1 MYMNSKI
8 ARKFVSLLTAV
19 VVGAGAMVFV
29 APTSSAFTSVPPSG
43 KPIPR
48 EAMGMHV
55 LSVSSYLWP
64 DVLTGTARMWDTGT
78 SWRDIEPRKGRYQW
92 ASLDAAVAATQ
103 ASGSKV
109 LLVLGP
115 TPAWAASA
123 KNKRFDIKGP
133 GSSSPPA
140 KNADFT
146 RYVNAVTRRYKG
158 RIEAYQIWNEANLL
172 NFWRG
177 TPAQMAAL
185 TQAAHQTIKR
195 NDPGALVVAASTT
208 IRKPD
213 DYQRFFPKY
222 LSELKKRKWPIDVL
236 AVHAYPTG
244 QETPADRVRYLELA
258 KQDIAAAGA
267 TQFPIWDTEVNY
279 GLAGPGN
286 IPKTILP
293 DATQQAYLAQT
304 YLDSVRLGIERTYW
318 YAWAPPGDLLG
329 VVTWPG
335 SAAAQT
341 FGVVGNWI
349 VNGVYQGCTYQAP
362 VVTCTYSGLPH
373 SGSGVVRFAWS
384 QAGPVAYTLP
394 LGTTTL
400 QTVAGEWVPAPA
412 TGQITLTQSPVMIIS

>member
-1 MYMNSKI
+1 MTSNLKRKLVSSVAAI
-8 ARKFVSLLTAV
+8 AMA
-19 VVGAGAMVFV
+19 AGAMVFA
-29 APTSSAFTSVPPSG
+29 APSSSAFTAVPPSG
-43 KPIPR
+43 QPIPR
-48 EAMGMHV
+48 EFMGMHV

-103 ASGSKV
+103 ASNSKV

-123 KNKRFDIKGP
+123 KNRKFDLKGP

-146 RYVNAVTRRYKG
+146 RYVNAVTRRYRG

-177 TPAQMAAL
+177 TPAQMADL
-185 TQAAHQTIKR
+185 TQSAYRVIKK
-195 NDPGALVVAASTT
+195 NDPSAKVVAASTT
-208 IRKPD
+208 IRKAD
-213 DYQRFFPKY
+213 DYKRFFPKY
-222 LSELKKRKWPIDVL
+222 LAELKKRKWPIDVL

-258 KQDIAAAGA
+258 IQDISRAGGSR
-267 TQFPIWDTEVNY
+267 FPIWDTEANY
-279 GLAGPGN
+279 GLGGPGT
-286 IPKTILP
+286 IPKAILSEGI
-293 DATQQAYLAQT
+293 QQAYLAQT
-304 YLDSVRLGIERTYW
+304 YLDSARLGIERTYW

-335 SAAAQT
+335 SAAAVT
-341 FGVVGNWI
+341 FGVVGNWL
-349 VNGVYQGCTYQAP
+349 VNGVYQGCTYQEP
-362 VVTCTYSGLPH
+362 VVTCTYTGLPH
-373 SGSGVVRFAWS
+373 SGSGLVRFAWS
-384 QAGPVAYTLP
+384 QTGAVAYTLP

-400 QTVAGEWVPAPA
+400 QTAAGEWIPAPA
-412 TGQITLTQSPVMIIS
+412 TGQITLTQSPIMIIS

>member
-1 MYMNSKI
+1 MTSLI
-8 ARKFVSLLTAV
+8 ARKFVSLITAT
-19 VVGAGAMVFV
+19 VVGAGAIVFV
-29 APTSSAFTSVPPSG
+29 APASSAFTSVPPSG
-43 KPIPR
+43 KAIPR
-48 EAMGMHV
+48 ESMGMHV
-55 LSVSSYLWP
+55 LSVSSFLWP

-123 KNKRFDIKGP
+123 QNKRFDLKGP

-140 KNADFT
+140 KSADFT
-146 RYVNAVTRRYKG
+146 RYVNAVSRRYKG

-177 TPAQMAAL
+177 TPAQMADL
-185 TQAAHQTIKR
+185 TQAAHKTIKR
-195 NDPGALVVAASTT
+195 NDPSALVVAASTT

-213 DYQRFFPKY
+213 DYKRFFPKY
-222 LSELKKRKWPIDVL
+222 LSELKKRKWPIDVI

-258 KQDIAAAGA
+258 KQDIAAAGGS
-267 TQFPIWDTEVNY
+267 QFPIWDTEVNY

-286 IPKTILP
+286 IPKTFLP
-293 DATQQAYLAQT
+293 DATQQAYVAQT
-304 YLDSVRLGIERTYW
+304 YLDSIRLGIERTYW

-335 SAAAQT
+335 SPAAQT
-341 FGVVGNWI
+341 YGVVGNWV
-349 VNGVYQGCTYQAP
+349 VNGVYQGCAYQAP
-362 VVTCTYSGLPH
+362 VITCTYSGLPH
-373 SGSGVVRFAWS
+373 SANGIVRFAWS

-394 LGTTTL
+394 LGTTTV
-400 QTVAGEWVPAPA
+400 QTVTGEWLPAPA
-412 TGQITLTQSPVMIIS
+412 TGQITLTESPIMIIS

>member
-1 MYMNSKI
+1 MNKNQSARI
-8 ARKFVSLLTAV
+8 ASLFAAFVAAT
-19 VVGAGAMVFV
+19 AMVLGT
-29 APTSSAFTSVPPSG
+29 ALPSSAFTSVPPSG

-48 EAMGMHV
+48 EFMGMHV

-92 ASLDAAVAATQ
+92 ASLDAAVSATK
-103 ASGSKV
+103 ASGSQV

-123 KNKRFDIKGP
+123 QNKKYDIKGP

-140 KNADFT
+140 KTSDFT
-146 RYVNAVTRRYKG
+146 KYVNAVTNRYKG

-177 TPAQMAAL
+177 TPAQMADL
-185 TQAAHQTIKR
+185 TQAAYKVIRK
-195 NDPGALVVAASTT
+195 NDPNAKVVAASTT
-208 IRKPD
+208 IRKAD
-213 DYQRFFPKY
+213 DYQKFFPKY

-244 QETPADRVRYLELA
+244 QEAPADRVRYLELA

-279 GLAGPGN
+279 GLAGPGAV
-286 IPKTILP
+286 PKAVLS

-304 YLDSVRLGIERTYW
+304 YLDSARLGIERTYW

-335 SAAAQT
+335 SAAAKT

-349 VNGVYQGCTYQAP
+349 VNGVYQGCTNQAP
-362 VVTCTYSGLPH
+362 IVACDYSGLPH
-373 SGSGVVRFAWS
+373 SGSGRVKFVWS
-384 QAGPVAYTLP
+384 QSGPAAYALPIGASSTQDVNGTWTPVSAGGVI
-394 LGTTTL
+394 
-400 QTVAGEWVPAPA
+400 TV
-412 TGQITLTQSPVMIIS
+412 TQSPIMIVF